1 MTDDSYY
8 ELLGVEP
15 GASRDDL
22 RSAYRARVEKL
33 EAAREGKGVTESSLQ
48 ANRDETA
55 RVRTAWNVLSDP
67 FQRQRYDAQ
76 LAGPAD
82 SGGDTDGDDDADTQT
97 GSEVELT
104 GWRKLL
110 APPPPKQPRNG
121 ASTSGGNGKTPPPT
135 RQAPQPTIPLPA
147 GVTLAETRS
156 RGMALMFD
164 ISILLL
170 IYIGLQFVL
179 PNVIQSDYTD
189 IRDKISHQADV
200 ESKANDKADS
210 ASSKASTASDKAKA
224 AAKKND
230 TTTADAQKEKAQA
243 QRQIEKTQKAVA
255 KKASKKQDDLAK
267 DIQGTTLVVTTI
279 TFFLFLLYLVP
290 MTALTG
296 RTLGMRRTKI
306 KVLRVDGTPAGWVPS
321 FARYVVP
328 IAIALYV
335 PQLGPVLGL
344 GLVLWGFRD
353 RNKQGIHDKLAKT
366 IVVND
371 QL

>member
-8 ELLGVEP
+8 EMLGVEP

-22 RSAYRARVEKL
+22 RAAYRSRVENL

-48 ANRDETA
+48 ANREETA

-76 LAGPAD
+76 LSGPAEAE
-82 SGGDTDGDDDADTQT
+82 GGDGADDDDA
-97 GSEVELT
+97 GEGAAVELT
-104 GWRKLL
+104 GWRKLM

-121 ASTSGGNGKTPPPT
+121 SSAGGSGGKRPPARP
-135 RQAPQPTIPLPA
+135 APQPTIPLPA

-170 IYIGLQFVL
+170 IYIGIQFFV
-179 PNVIQSDYTD
+179 PNLIQSDYKD
-189 IRDKISHQADV
+189 ISDKITHQNDV
-200 ESKANDKADS
+200 KSKASDKADS
-210 ASSKASTASDKAKA
+210 AQSAASTASDKAKA
-224 AAKKND
+224 ATKKGD
-230 TTTADAQKEKAQA
+230 TATADTQNAKAQA
-243 QRQIEKTQKAVA
+243 QRQIEKTQRAKAN
-255 KKASKKQDDLAK
+255 KASKQADKYSS
-267 DIQGTTLVVTTI
+267 DIQGTQYTTLVIIFV
-279 TFFLFLLYLVP
+279 LFMLYLVP
-290 MTALTG
+290 ATAITG
-296 RTLGMRRTKI
+296 RTLGMRRSKI
-306 KVLRVDGTPAGWVPS
+306 HVIRVNGEPVGWFPA

-328 IAIALYV
+328 IAIALAV
-335 PQLGPVLGL
+335 PTLGPVLGL

-353 RNKQGIHDKLAKT
+353 ANKMGIHDKLAKT

>member
-15 GASRDDL
+15 DASRDDL
-22 RSAYRARVEKL
+22 RSAYRSRVEKL
-33 EAAREGKGVTESSLQ
+33 EAAREGKGVTESALQ
-48 ANRDETA
+48 ANREETA

-76 LAGPAD
+76 LAGP
-82 SGGDTDGDDDADTQT
+82 GDADDGTDT
-97 GSEVELT
+97 GADDSEEPGSEVELT

-121 ASTSGGNGKTPPPT
+121 AAASGGGGKTPPP
-135 RQAPQPTIPLPA
+135 RREAPQPTIPLPA
-147 GVTLAETRS
+147 GVTLADTRS
-156 RGMALMFD
+156 RGMAMLFD

-179 PNVIQSDYTD
+179 PNAIQSDYTD
-189 IRDKISHQADV
+189 IRDKITHQSDV
-200 ESKANDKADS
+200 ESKANDRADS
-210 ASSKASTASDKAKA
+210 AASRASAASDKAKA
-224 AAKKND
+224 ATKRDDSA
-230 TTTADAQKEKAQA
+230 TADAQQQKAA
-243 QRQIEKTQKAVA
+243 DQRQIEKTQKAKA
-255 KKASKKQDDLAK
+255 KAASKKQDDLAK

-279 TFFLFLLYLVP
+279 TFFIFLLYLVP
-290 MTALTG
+290 ATALTG
-296 RTLGMRRTKI
+296 RTLGMRRTKV
-306 KVLRVDGTPAGWVPS
+306 KVLRVDGTPAGWIPS
-321 FARYVVP
+321 FARYIVP

-335 PQLGPVLGL
+335 PTLGPVLGL